1 MSIRINKVQPTQNDL
16 SDYEKK
22 SVPVSITLP
31 IAQVPAQRSEPACP
45 SPLAMSPPQ
54 PSAPKPAEPSS

>member
-31 IAQVPAQRSEPACP
+31 IAQVPAQDPSLPAEPA
-45 SPLAMSPPQ
+45 SESPPQ